1 VNSEAQ
7 PRYSLKYFTHMASVA
22 IIGAGALGGA
32 VAQALAAR
40 DRVRRVLLVDT
51 AAGVA
56 AGKAL
61 DLQQSGAVS
70 GSHTRLDG
78 TDDLSRVVGSAVCVI
93 ADRYGPPEAE
103 WAGDDG
109 LSLVRRLLPWTE
121 TTPLVFAGAAQ
132 AELMLTAR
140 REHHVRRASLIGSA
154 PEAFASA
161 MRSMVAL
168 EAGCSPSEVSLAVL
182 GVPSRLVVP
191 WSEAAVGGFPLE
203 RTLTPVQL
211 SRLEARSLRLW
222 PPGPY
227 ALGMAAA
234 AAVEAVVTSSRRAL
248 SLLTVLDGEYGARNR
263 LGSMPVLLD
272 SSGVARVRV
281 PALSARERVLVETAL
296 GT

>member
-1 VNSEAQ
+1 
-7 PRYSLKYFTHMASVA
+7 MASIA

-40 DRVRRVLLVDT
+40 DRVSRVMLVDS
-51 AAGVA
+51 AADVA

-61 DLQQSGAVS
+61 DIQQSGAVS
-70 GSHTRLDG
+70 GSHVRLEG

-103 WAGDDG
+103 WSGDDG
-109 LSLVRRLLPWTE
+109 LSLLRRLLPWAE
-121 TTPLVFAGAAQ
+121 TTPLIFAGATQ
-132 AELMLTAR
+132 AGLMLAAR
-140 REHHVRRASLIGSA
+140 REHHVRRAALIGSA

-168 EAGCSPSEVSLAVL
+168 EAACSPSEVSLAVL
-182 GVPSRLVVP
+182 GVPPTGLVVP
-191 WSEAAVGGFPLE
+191 WSEAAIGGFPLE

-211 SRLEARSLRLW
+211 SRLEARAPRLW

-227 ALGMAAA
+227 ALGMAATA
-234 AAVEAVVTSSRRAL
+234 AAEAVVTSSRRAL
-248 SLLTVLDGEYGARNR
+248 SLVTVLDGEYGVRNR
-263 LGSMPVLLD
+263 LGSMPALLD

-281 PALSARERVLVETAL
+281 PTLSTRERVLVETAL